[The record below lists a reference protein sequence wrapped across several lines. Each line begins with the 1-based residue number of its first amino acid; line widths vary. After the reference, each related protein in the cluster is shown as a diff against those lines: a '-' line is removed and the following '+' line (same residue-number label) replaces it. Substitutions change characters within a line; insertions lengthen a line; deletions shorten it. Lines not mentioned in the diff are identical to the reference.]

1 MRMLLPWIRA
11 LMVPMSLDVH
21 SITCNTNKLRRYES
35 LTDLCNLSLALRS
48 CESNIGHRLRNGQD
62 AEQSIELVRSAVD
75 TGGANP
81 EFTSE
86 CVSVILGDRSLIFL
100 DLGHLVLLSSPSLE
114 GVSRPPSP
122 LYRTFLSERNSPG
135 SMDWP
140 PIGSVLFPG
149 RGNVRRD
156 REGDIGFQVSNI
168 PPGPL

>member
-1 MRMLLPWIRA
+1 MRMLLPWIRT
-11 LMVPMSLDVH
+11 LMVIMSLDVH
-21 SITCNTNKLRRYES
+21 SITCNS
-35 LTDLCNLSLALRS
+35 DSHACNLSLALQC
-48 CESNIGHRLRNGQD
+48 CESNISHRLRNGQD
-62 AEQSIELVRSAVD
+62 AQQSIELRRSAVE

-86 CVSVILGDRSLIFL
+86 CVRMILGDRSLIFI
-100 DLGHLVLLSSPSLE
+100 DLGHLVPLS
-114 GVSRPPSP
+114 SRPPSP
-122 LYRTFLSERNSPG
+122 LYRTFLSKRNSPG

-156 REGDIGFQVSNI
+156 REEDIGFQVSNI